1 MNKTRLIIN
10 PIAGTKG
17 KEGIEGIV
25 GGLLEKNGWDTE
37 VHYTTGT
44 GDAVRL
50 AEEAVKEGYYA
61 VLAAG
66 GDGTVNEIASVLC
79 GSDTILGIIPC
90 GSGNGLGRHL
100 GIPLNVKKA
109 TDIILENNPVKID
122 CAEVNGKKFFCTC
135 GMGFDAEVSDMFAHK
150 TKRGLWSY
158 LLSVIE
164 TYRGYKQHRY
174 TLNINGNDIT
184 MDALLIAVCNA
195 SQYGNNVY
203 ISPHASIDD
212 GMLDVTIIH
221 SGNLLKM
228 IQVGVDLLT
237 HRVDKNLLIQT
248 FRCDHL
254 KITREYDELMHIDGE
269 PLNADK
275 ELSIKCIPGALN
287 VFSGHG
293 QQIHHGI

>member
-25 GGLLEKNGWDTE
+25 GALLEKSGWDSE
-37 VHYTTGT
+37 VYYTTGT

-50 AEEAVKEGYYA
+50 AEEAVKEDYYA

-135 GMGFDAEVSDMFAHK
+135 GMGFDAEVSDIFAHK

-158 LLSVIE
+158 LLSVFE
-164 TYRGYKQHRY
+164 TYRSYKQHKY
-174 TLNINGNDIT
+174 TININGHNIT

-228 IQVGVDLLT
+228 IHVGVDLLS

-254 KITREYDELMHIDGE
+254 RITREHNELIHIDGE
-269 PLNADK
+269 PLNAEK
-275 ELSIKCIPGALN
+275 ELSIKCIPSALN
-287 VFSGHG
+287 IFSGHN
-293 QQIHHGI
+293 Q